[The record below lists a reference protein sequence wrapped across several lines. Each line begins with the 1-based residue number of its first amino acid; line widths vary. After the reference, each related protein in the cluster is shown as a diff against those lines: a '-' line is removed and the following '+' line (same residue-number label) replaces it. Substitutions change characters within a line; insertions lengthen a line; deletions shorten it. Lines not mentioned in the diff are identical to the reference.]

1 MKKNIPG
8 FYIFIFFFLLA
19 SAIYYHAL
27 RGDFIADDKFLV
39 VENEFIKDWR
49 KVPLLFSTDL
59 FKFSMFDERYQY
71 YRPLV
76 TLSYALEYHIWKL
89 NPFGYHLTNVFIHA
103 LVAFLG
109 FALIYRIFSNFAL
122 AWLSAVFFCVH
133 PLHTE
138 AVCYISDR
146 GELLLALWVLLTLL
160 FYSTYAASSKK
171 AYYLLSLASFAC
183 ALLSREAGFL
193 VFIPLYIFCIGMKAK
208 IPRDSLVSHGVS
220 FASLFVIYITLRLTI
235 LVPVWIAPQSGFGI
249 GRDILNFWSVIN
261 TYLGLL
267 IAPYGLHVLR
277 VTKPVI
283 GYWSGQALASATLA
297 IALAAITFFVLKKR
311 KYAILVGIAWFILTL
326 LYLIKFMHKFPG
338 SLATEEH
345 WVYLASWGF
354 FLVVAYLILR
364 IHRGIVIVLLSAA
377 LVGGYGLLTFVNAG
391 GWRRELPFYYRNL
404 ALMDPSLSFVTRS
417 YLIAALAQR
426 GLYAQ
431 ALAEAGQSALREPDN
446 LITYVQLGDIYRAM
460 KQYGQASRAYKAA
473 LERDYFYW
481 QANRRLKLLAENQG
495 QAFTDELDPAF
506 SPKEKEIISLMRLGE
521 FSQALKIIGKELA
534 VVPASRMY
542 ILAGISFGKLQA
554 YPQAVKALEAARAL
568 DPGDRRALYNL
579 GVIYEKIKQYDKAD
593 KAWRALDAMR

>member
-8 FYIFIFFFLLA
+8 FYIFLIFFFLA
-19 SAIYYHAL
+19 ATVYYHAL
-27 RGDFIADDKFLV
+27 RGDFVADDKPLV
-39 VENEFIKDWR
+39 VENELIKDWR
-49 KVPLLFSTDL
+49 RVPLLFSTDL
-59 FKFSMFDERYQY
+59 FKFSIFDEGYKY

-76 TLSYALEYHIWKL
+76 TLSYALEYRIWKL
-89 NPFGYHLTNVFIHA
+89 NPFGYHLTNVSIHA

-109 FALIYRIFSNFAL
+109 FSLIYRIFSNFAL
-122 AWLSAVFFCVH
+122 AFLSAVLFCVH

-146 GELLLALWVLLTLL
+146 GELLSALWVLLTLL
-160 FYSTYAASSKK
+160 FYGAYAASSKK
-171 AYYLLSLASFAC
+171 ECYLLSLVSFAC

-208 IPRDSLVSHGVS
+208 IPKDSLVSHCIS
-220 FASLFVIYITLRLTI
+220 FISLFVIYVILRLTI
-235 LVPVWIAPQSGFGI
+235 LVPVWITPQGGFGI

-267 IAPYGLHVLR
+267 IVPHGLHVLR

-297 IALAAITFFVLKKR
+297 IALAAITFFVFKK
-311 KYAILVGIAWFILTL
+311 KAYAVLVGIAWFILTL
-326 LYLIKFMHKFPG
+326 LYLIKFMYKFPG
-338 SLATEEH
+338 SLTTEEH

-354 FLVVAYLILR
+354 FLAVAYVILR
-364 IHRGIVIVLLSAA
+364 IKRRAVVVLLSAA
-377 LVGGYGLLTFVNAG
+377 LIGGYGFLAFANAG
-391 GWRRELPFYYRNL
+391 GWRQEIPFYYRNL
-404 ALMDPSLSFVTRS
+404 ALMDPSLTFITRS
-417 YLIAALAQR
+417 YLISALAHR

-446 LITYVQLGDIYRAM
+446 LVTYVQLGDIYRAM
-460 KQYGQASRAYKAA
+460 KQYGQAGRAYKAA

-481 QANRRLKLLAENQG
+481 QANRRLKLLAEDQG
-495 QAFTDELDPAF
+495 LVFTDELDPAF
-506 SPKEKEIISLMRLGE
+506 SPKEKEIISLMRLGK
-521 FSQALKIIGKELA
+521 FNRALEIIGKELA
-534 VVPASRMY
+534 AVPTSQMY

-554 YPQAVKALEAARAL
+554 YPQAVRALEAARAL

-579 GVIYEKIKQYDKAD
+579 GVIYEKIKQYGNAD
-593 KAWRALDAMR
+593 KAWRAFDAIQ